1 MADSLKTLAG
11 IQDQVAKAR
20 RLALKTKDK
29 EASRILYQLADD
41 LDRYVKR
48 ALFAME
54 RPGGTVAETAETR
67 TQLNTKAGHWPVS
80 TLGGVI

>member
-20 RLALKTKDK
+20 RLALETKDK

-41 LDRYVKR
+41 LDQYIKR

-54 RPGGTVAETAETR
+54 RPGATSADIAQGEDA
-67 TQLNTKAGHWPVS
+67 TKH
-80 TLGGVI
+80 